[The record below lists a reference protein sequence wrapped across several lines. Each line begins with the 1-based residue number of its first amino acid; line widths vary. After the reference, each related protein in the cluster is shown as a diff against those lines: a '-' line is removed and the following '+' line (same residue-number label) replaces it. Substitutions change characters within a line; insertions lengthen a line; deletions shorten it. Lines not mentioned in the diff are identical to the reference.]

1 MRHLDDGQIAE
12 FLDDVPGHGET
23 EGQRQEIEVHLA
35 ACAECRSLL
44 ERERHIRER
53 AAAILAGSGPAETG
67 APPFEEVLHR
77 AGQSAYGGP
86 RTRPFR
92 IVALAAT
99 VAIAAGVGWYGRG
112 FLAEPRLQRATE
124 PTVLT
129 RDSLM
134 PERAVVAASEATES
148 EDVAAIAD
156 AAPPLPAAPP
166 ASPAARSQVAAQA
179 TEEAAAGG
187 VAGVDA
193 TGRRGAPA
201 LQVAAARPPVE
212 LRQEALQPAA
222 EPEPAMLEADRAD
235 PADREADE
243 TSWRLVDRR
252 EAERLLGG
260 SIARVEGLVTL
271 GHAVRLEAGGYVV
284 RTRQRL
290 GDVELELIQRRAVAP
305 KGAAQARAR
314 IAVDAV
320 AREIVD
326 DERTEG
332 EVNQTVRR
340 LGFVITGRA
349 PIPLDSLRA
358 LLARLRSQ

>member
-23 EGQRQEIEVHLA
+23 EGRRQEIEVHLA
-35 ACAECRSLL
+35 ECAECLSLL

-86 RTRPFR
+86 RTRPYR

-112 FLAEPRLQRATE
+112 FLAEPGSQRAAE
-124 PTVLT
+124 PTVLA

-134 PERAVVAASEATES
+134 PEGAVVAAPEATES

-156 AAPPLPAAPP
+156 AAAPPPAAPP
-166 ASPAARSQVAAQA
+166 ASPAARSLVAAQA

-187 VAGVDA
+187 VTGVDA
-193 TGRRGAPA
+193 AGRRGAPA
-201 LQVAAARPPVE
+201 LQVAAVPPPVE

-235 PADREADE
+235 READE

-260 SIARVEGLVTL
+260 SVARVAGLVTL

-332 EVNQTVRR
+332 KVNRTVRR

>member
-23 EGQRQEIEVHLA
+23 EGRRQEIEVHLA
-35 ACAECRSLL
+35 ECAECLSLL

-86 RTRPFR
+86 RTRPYR

-112 FLAEPRLQRATE
+112 FLTEPWSQRAAE
-124 PTVLT
+124 PTVLA

-134 PERAVVAASEATES
+134 PERAIVAAPEATES
-148 EDVAAIAD
+148 EDVTAIAD
-156 AAPPLPAAPP
+156 AAPPRPLPVAPP
-166 ASPAARSQVAAQA
+166 ASPAARSLVGAQA

-187 VAGVDA
+187 VTGVDA
-193 TGRRGAPA
+193 AGRRGAPA
-201 LQVAAARPPVE
+201 LQVAAVPPPVE

-235 PADREADE
+235 READE

-260 SIARVEGLVTL
+260 SVARVAGLVTL

-332 EVNQTVRR
+332 KVNQTVRR